1 MPKEV
6 YTNVNDFCLWVL
18 QNFNV
23 PNMLDEKI
31 GMMKTL
37 DLELLKHG
45 VGALIALV
53 ALFAITV
60 VYFYGK
66 DD

>member
-1 MPKEV
+1 
-6 YTNVNDFCLWVL
+6 
-18 QNFNV
+18 
-23 PNMLDEKI
+23 
-31 GMMKTL
+31 MKTL

-60 VYFYGK
+60 VYFYCK